1 MTLSYLEPMTTRA
14 PVLSVPAPFPPLRV
28 PQNDEPSP
36 RHRALV
42 GGPPVDVAIVNQA
55 GAMNLLNL
63 QVNPPPGHWRNEI
76 RAQKV
81 SSSIR
86 CITHRSPSASPCGWT
101 YSKP

>member
-14 PVLSVPAPFPPLRV
+14 PVLSVPASFPPLRV
-28 PQNDEPSP
+28 PENDEPSP

-42 GGPPVDVAIVNQA
+42 GGPPDDVVIVNQA
-55 GAMNLLNL
+55 GAMILLNL
-63 QVNPPPGHWRNEI
+63 QVDQPSGYWRNEL

-86 CITHRSPSASPCGWT
+86 CVSQRSPSASPCGWT